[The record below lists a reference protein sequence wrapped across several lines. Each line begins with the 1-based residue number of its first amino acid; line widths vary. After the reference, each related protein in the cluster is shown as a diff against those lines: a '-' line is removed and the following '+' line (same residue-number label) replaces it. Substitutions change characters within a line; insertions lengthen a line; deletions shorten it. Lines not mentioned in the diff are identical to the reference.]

1 MFYQIAEHFQGE
13 LLQYHPY
20 ATIAEREAWEGL
32 DSEWKKETVRAGEEH
47 LGFAWTYLSATEYMD
62 FIRTGNRIRFEERF
76 FPKRYALSA
85 LVLAE
90 CVENQGRFVDDIV
103 NGIFSICDES
113 GWDLPAHN
121 RDEAGFIP
129 VPDLTEPIIDLFA
142 CETGAVL
149 STALY
154 LVEPALDRVSPLIA
168 KRVRYEL
175 ERRIFRPYLERY
187 FHWMGD
193 GTNALNNWAPWCT
206 QNVLLAAF
214 LAGGCTEHYREILLK
229 ACRSIDYFLE
239 GYGEDGCCDEGA
251 QYYRHAGLCLA
262 AVLDLCNAV
271 TGGAFAKVYE
281 EPKIRNMAAY
291 IYLVHADDIYYVN
304 FADCSPVAGRAGA
317 REFLFAKETKN
328 PEMMAFAAEDFKKG
342 LPATLILRE
351 GRENNLFYLLQHAF
365 TVAEMLAYRERPAV
379 APDVFY
385 PSVGMMVARDDSLL
399 LAAKAGDNDDS
410 HNHNDVGSI
419 TVYKEGKPLLIDVGV
434 ETYCKKTF
442 SDKRYEIWTMQSSY
456 HNLPEINGYMQL
468 PGAQYSAQEVACDLE
483 SCRLD
488 MELSGAYPKEC
499 GIASYH
505 RTAQLVKGV
514 EIVVTD
520 HFSWK
525 DAAAGGHSITLNL
538 MTSARPVAD
547 QKETDGRRYI
557 SIGDSAEPMKAS
569 GQLVLEGAH
578 VESIEKIPIT
588 DARLSIAWKDA
599 VYRIKIAPDQ
609 ESFTLRIR

>member
-13 LLQYHPY
+13 LLEYHPY
-20 ATIAEREAWEGL
+20 ATITERDAWESL
-32 DSEWKKETVRAGEEH
+32 DPEWKKETVRAGEEH
-47 LGFAWTYLSATEYMD
+47 LGFVWTYLSATEYMD

-76 FPKRYALSA
+76 FPKRYVLSA

-90 CVENQGRFVDDIV
+90 CVENKGRFVDDIV

-121 RDEAGFIP
+121 YDDAGFIP

-154 LVEPALDRVSPLIA
+154 LLEPVLDQVSPLVA
-168 KRVRYEL
+168 KRVRHEL
-175 ERRIFRPYLERY
+175 ERRIFRPYLNRH
-187 FHWMGD
+187 FRWMGN
-193 GTNALNNWAPWCT
+193 GTDALNNWTPWCT

-214 LAGGCTEHYREILLK
+214 LAGGCREHYREILLK

-262 AVLDLCNAV
+262 AVLGLCNAV
-271 TGGAFAKVYE
+271 TGGAFEKVYE
-281 EPKIRNMAAY
+281 APKIRNMAAY
-291 IYLVHADDIYYVN
+291 IHLVHVDDIYYVN
-304 FADCSPVAGRAGA
+304 FADCSPVAGRVGA

-328 PEMMAFAAEDFKKG
+328 PEMMAFVADDFKRG
-342 LPATLILRE
+342 LPGTLILRE

-365 TVAEMLAYRERPAV
+365 TVAEMLAYQERPAA
-379 APDVFY
+379 APDIFY
-385 PSVGMMVARDDSLL
+385 PSVGMMVARDGRLL

-442 SDKRYEIWTMQSSY
+442 SPQRYEIWTMQSSY

-468 PGAQYSAQEVACDLE
+468 PGAEYCAREVVCDPE

-488 MELSGAYPKEC
+488 MELSGAYPAEC
-499 GIASYH
+499 GISSYH
-505 RTAQLVKGV
+505 RTAQLFKGR

-520 HFSWK
+520 RFSWK
-525 DAAAGGHSITLNL
+525 DGADSGRSIILNL
-538 MTSARPVAD
+538 MTYERPEAD
-547 QKETDGRRYI
+547 SLGEDGCQHIR
-557 SIGDSAEPMKAS
+557 IGDSADGAKAS

-578 VESIEKIPIT
+578 VTDIEEIPIT
-588 DARLSIAWKDA
+588 DARLSIAWKHA
-599 VYRIKIAPDQ
+599 VYRIRITPDK
-609 ESFTLRIR
+609 ESFVLRIS